1 MVSTALTRQTEGHG
15 GREPSSASQLTG
27 YVLPHSLHRRD
38 QLSKGE
44 QYVGGLLAA
53 QGRKSMR
60 NIAALL
66 GGGAAEQSMHHFI
79 SASTWDW
86 RPAREALAHYL
97 QRSAPPSAWVVRPH
111 VIPKVGQWSVG
122 VDPRS
127 DRRAGEPSSGQYA
140 YGLWSASDELSVPVN
155 WRLFLSDRWTGDQ
168 ARRRRAGIPTEV
180 IGTTPEECATATALE
195 PLRSWRLPAR
205 PVVFDVPGADVRRLA
220 AGFDAISV
228 PLIARVGSL
237 TACEVA
243 APAMPGFGSGPL
255 TARRILESVKGL
267 RRAVEWVDH
276 ASGRRHTSLAMAIPV
291 ALPRP
296 ERGTARAGLEGR
308 RSLLLVGE
316 WEDPLLPPTRV
327 WLTDLTRT
335 PVPELLRLT
344 KLSGWTAHGVDNVGA
359 RVGLRDFEGRSFGGW
374 HRHMTLASVAHAVA
388 ALSEAPPARAR
399 TRASVVLG
407 RRVSAAP
414 SGRRP
419 ARVPCAGSGSAGAR
433 SAPRDAAS
441 SPASVHRAVR

>member
-1 MVSTALTRQTEGHG
+1 M
-15 GREPSSASQLTG
+15 
-27 YVLPHSLHRRD
+27 LPHSLHRRD

-53 QGRKSMR
+53 RGRKSMR

-97 QRSAPPSAWVVRPH
+97 RRSAAPSAWVVRPYA
-111 VIPKVGQWSVG
+111 IPKVGEWSVG
-122 VDPRS
+122 VGSRG
-127 DRRAGEPSSGQYA
+127 DRGAGEPSSGQYA
-140 YGLWSASDELSVPVN
+140 FGLWSASDDLSVPVN

-168 ARRRRAGIPTEV
+168 ARRRRAGIPTDV
-180 IGTTPEECATATALE
+180 ISATPEECAIATALE
-195 PLRSWRLPAR
+195 PLRSWRMPAR
-205 PVVFDVPGADVRRLA
+205 PVVFDVPGTDVRRLVT
-220 AGFDAISV
+220 GFDAISV
-228 PLIARVGSL
+228 PLITGVGSL

-243 APAMPGFGSGPL
+243 APAMPGYGSGPL
-255 TARRILESVKGL
+255 TARHILESVKGL

-276 ASGRRHTSLAMAIPV
+276 ASGRRHTSWAMAIPV
-291 ALPRP
+291 ALPGRTR
-296 ERGTARAGLEGR
+296 ERAREGLKGR
-308 RSLLLVGE
+308 KTLLLVGE

-344 KLSGWTAHGVDNVGA
+344 KLSGWTAHGVDDVGA
-359 RVGLRDFEGRSFGGW
+359 KVGLRDFEGRSFGGW

-388 ALSEAPPARAR
+388 ALSEVDRSR
-399 TRASVVLG
+399 TRACASVVLG
-407 RRVSAAP
+407 RRVSVVP

-419 ARVPCAGSGSAGAR
+419 VRAQCAESGSAAAR
-433 SAPRDAAS
+433 SAPPGAAS
-441 SPASVHRAVR
+441 SPASAHRAVR